1 MHFNPCGHRVE
12 TNNLFS
18 SRNLN
23 NKSVDG
29 TINLTLQLNVNCS
42 KAKKQFIIFFLNV
55 NLR

>member
-1 MHFNPCGHRVE
+1 MHFSPCGHRVE

-42 KAKKQFIIFFLNV
+42 KAKKQFVIFFLNV